1 MDILWSPW
9 RSQYIDT
16 FNNPSKDED
25 PCFFCAAIKDK
36 PENDKSRLV
45 VARGQ
50 DCIIMMN
57 RYPYNGGHL
66 LIAPK
71 RHIGDFTALTREEAY
86 EITDLTRVAIDVIRS
101 ISSPHAFN
109 VGMNLGRSAGAGM
122 PGHLH
127 QHVIPRW
134 DGDTGFVTAICDMKV
149 ISQAMDTAYDTFR
162 NKFEKRLGK

>member
-1 MDILWSPW
+1 MDLLWAPW

-16 FNNPSKDED
+16 FKHPSDDEG
-25 PCFFCAAIKDK
+25 CFFCAAV
-36 PENDKSRLV
+36 NDLEHDRERLV
-45 VARGQ
+45 VARTEN
-50 DCIIMMN
+50 CIIMLN

-71 RHIGDFTALTREEAY
+71 AHIGDLT
-86 EITDLTRVAIDVIRS
+86 EITTENASELMILSQIAIKVINTV
-101 ISSPHAFN
+101 SSPHAYN

-134 DGDTGFVTAICDMKV
+134 DGDTGFVSTICDMKV
-149 ISQAMDTAYDTFR
+149 ISQAMDNTWQEMNSGFKKY
-162 NKFEKRLGK
+162 L